1 MTKRII
7 LGAFVTISY
16 IFLSLQSVLAW
27 GPERPT
33 YTMDSPAKSATF
45 NSITDNA
52 AIGDE
57 RDFVRIVEV
66 RNDGK
71 RNTYTNELDIEAGKD
86 YEVYI
91 YYHNDASSTYNTK
104 KYDYRGVAY
113 NTRLSTTFPD
123 SLKAGEQGMVYG
135 ALSSTSTTP
144 EKVWDEAKI
153 TAKED
158 VTLHYVLASA
168 KISND
173 WGASG
178 RGLSTNLFSQK
189 GTFIGLNE
197 LNGMIFGCDE
207 YSGFITYKIRTLKPG
222 EFEAQ
227 QASEVVTSNEK
238 NSDDEESMSEETVSE
253 NAKTVKQIGDPK
265 KSIHPV
271 ILVCAGVVAGM
282 IITKV
287 INTKRKK

>member
-1 MTKRII
+1 MSKRTI
-7 LGAFVTISY
+7 LGVFVTMLY

-33 YTMDSPAKSATF
+33 YTMANPADHATF

-52 AIGDE
+52 AVGDE
-57 RDFVRIVEV
+57 RDFVRIAEVGGGKPYSNSVE
-66 RNDGK
+66 
-71 RNTYTNELDIEAGKD
+71 IEAGKD

-91 YYHNDASSTYNTK
+91 YYHNDASETYNTK
-104 KYDYRGVAY
+104 EHNYKGVARD
-113 NTRLSTTFPD
+113 TRLSSGFPTE
-123 SLKAGEQGMVYG
+123 LKAGETGDVVG
-135 ALSSTSTTP
+135 IISSSTTSP

-197 LNGMIFGCDE
+197 LDGMIFGCDE

-227 QASEVVTSNEK
+227 RASEVTTSNEK
-238 NSDDEESMSEETVSE
+238 NSDDEEGISEETVSE
-253 NAKTVKQIGDPK
+253 DTETDKQTGNPK
-265 KSIHPV
+265 KSTRPV
-271 ILVCAGVVAGM
+271 ILVCAGVAAGM
-282 IITKV
+282 IVIKV
-287 INTKRKK
+287 INAKRKK

>member
-16 IFLSLQSVLAW
+16 IFLSLQCVLAW

-33 YTMDSPAKSATF
+33 YTMENPADHVTF
-45 NSITDNA
+45 NSITNNS

-57 RDFVRIVEV
+57 REFVRIV
-66 RNDGK
+66 DKAAGGK
-71 RNTYTNELDIEAGKD
+71 YVTEMEIEANKD

-91 YYHNDASSTYNTK
+91 YYHNNASRTLNDKAHNYK
-104 KYDYRGVAY
+104 GVAY
-113 NTRLSTTFPD
+113 NTKLATDFP
-123 SLKAGEQGMVYG
+123 SKLAAGERGQVY
-135 ALSSTSTTP
+135 ASISSPTATP
-144 EKVWDEAKI
+144 EKVWDEAFI

-158 VTLHYVLASA
+158 MTLHYVTGSA
-168 KISND
+168 KIHNSWDTN
-173 WGASG
+173 GAIV
-178 RGLSTNLFSQK
+178 LTYMFSPE
-189 GTFIGLNE
+189 GTYLGMNE
-197 LNGMIFGCDE
+197 LNGMIFGCGE

-227 QASEVVTSNEK
+227 RASEVTTSNEK